1 MKLNKKIHDSVVASI
16 NLMSARTINQYVGM
30 DGLSYILVKE
40 KR

>member
-1 MKLNKKIHDSVVASI
+1 MNSVVASI
-16 NLMSARTINQYVGM
+16 KLISARTINQYVGT